1 MRATMD
7 ITGVTVLGVK
17 LDNLKSK
24 DPKYKSVF
32 AVFESS
38 TPGAYHLAFSFCT
51 HYHRILGQGP
61 LSGFIT
67 SLNTAVPVRWLIP
80 IEANRGYMFACEEI
94 KRLTLECV
102 HQRVR
107 EIQASKESGE
117 NSPHTKDV
125 LSLII
130 EERKT
135 FLGTHDEMTDPEI
148 ADQVCLSSHNQPV
161 LSIDSHNP

>member
-32 AVFESS
+32 PVFESS
-38 TPGAYHLAFSFCT
+38 TPGAYHIPFSFCT

-107 EIQASKESGE
+107 EMQASKENGE
-117 NSPHTKDV
+117 NPPRTGDV

-135 FLGTHDEMTDPEI
+135 FLGTDDEMTDPEI
-148 ADQVCLSSHNQPV
+148 ADQVCLSSHNRPV